1 MTAAIVIV
9 RDRSHERSRSCAPSS
24 SSRPEASSIFVNAL
38 MSAPA
43 QNSAGFGEARII
55 ALTAGSASI
64 ASHALPSSAITSGE
78 IELAGALSSHTI
90 AYSPR
95 VSSLTLAFS

>member
-1 MTAAIVIV
+1 
-9 RDRSHERSRSCAPSS
+9 
-24 SSRPEASSIFVNAL
+24 

-55 ALTAGSASI
+55 ALIAGSASI
-64 ASHALPSSAITSGE
+64 ASHALRERSAITSGE
-78 IELAGALSSHTI
+78 TEFIGALSSHAI

-95 VSSLTLAFS
+95 VSSLTVAFS

>member
-1 MTAAIVIV
+1 
-9 RDRSHERSRSCAPSS
+9 
-24 SSRPEASSIFVNAL
+24 

-43 QNSAGFGEARII
+43 QNSAGFGEARMN
-55 ALTAGSASI
+55 ALISGLPSTSA
-64 ASHALPSSAITSGE
+64 HALPRSAMTSGE
-78 IELAGALSSHTI
+78 IELAGALSSHAI